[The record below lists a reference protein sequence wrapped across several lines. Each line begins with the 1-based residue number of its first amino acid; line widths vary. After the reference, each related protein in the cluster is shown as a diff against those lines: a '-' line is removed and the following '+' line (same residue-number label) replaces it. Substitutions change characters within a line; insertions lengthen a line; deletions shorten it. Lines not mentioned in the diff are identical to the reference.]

1 MKFKEYKQ
9 LDLPTITEEILKQ
22 WEDEDT
28 FSKSVSN
35 REGKTPFIFYEGP
48 PSANGMPGIHH
59 VMARTIK
66 DIFCRY
72 KTQKGYQVSRKAGW
86 DTHGLPVELGV
97 EKELGINK
105 DDIGKSISVED
116 YNNACKKA
124 VMRYTDVWN
133 GLTKRI
139 GYWVDMED
147 PYMTYTSKYMES
159 VWWLI
164 KQIYEKGLLYK
175 GYTIQPY
182 SPMAG
187 TGLSSHELNQPG
199 TYQDVTDTTV
209 TAQFKTISSSLPE
222 YLRGETPLYFL
233 AWTTTP

>member
-1 MKFKEYKQ
+1 MKFKEYTQ
-9 LDLPTITEEILKQ
+9 LNLPKVAEEILEQ
-22 WEDEDT
+22 WKTDKT
-28 FSKSVSN
+28 FSKSITN
-35 REGKTPFIFYEGP
+35 RDGQTPFVFYEGP

-59 VMARTIK
+59 VMARAIK

-72 KTQKGYQVSRKAGW
+72 KTQKGYKVDRKAGW

-97 EKELGINK
+97 EKELGITK
-105 DDIGKSISVED
+105 DDIGKTISIED

-124 VMRYTDVWN
+124 VMRYTNVWDN
-133 GLTKRI
+133 LTERI
-139 GYWVDMED
+139 GYWVDMDD
-147 PYMTYTSKYMES
+147 PYVTYTSKYMET

-164 KQIYEKGLLYK
+164 KQIYEKKLLYK

-209 TAQFKTISSSLPE
+209 TAQFKAVELSLPE
-222 YLRGETPLYFL
+222 QLKVMFL
-233 AWTTTP
+233 FTF